1 MTDLAELAP
10 TRAPG
15 PPARGPAGPW
25 QRVVAGIGIA
35 VLVLLAVVTV
45 APIAY
50 MLTTSLQ
57 TTATAGTSWSLQ
69 EWRTLFAQPEL
80 LRAIGNSLMLCVLA
94 ILVQSVVGALA
105 GFAFGILRFPGS
117 QAVLSLLIV
126 MMLIPLQTYIIPE
139 FVNVGRLGLVGNVPM
154 TALIYAGTQMP
165 FAVFILTNFFRS
177 LPEELLE
184 SAVIDGAS
192 YPRAFVSVLLPLARP
207 ALITLGVLTFI
218 GVWNDLLVALLFL
231 PDGDTHTVGVLL
243 ATVNSTRTF
252 DINQVMATS
261 LASAIPCFAVFL
273 IFQRYLVTGLT
284 AGIGK

>member
-1 MTDLAELAP
+1 MTDLAAATA
-10 TRAPG
+10 TRPMG
-15 PPARGPAGPW
+15 PARSTSGPW
-25 QRVVAGIGIA
+25 QRILAGVGIG
-35 VLVLLAVVTV
+35 VLIVLALVTV

-80 LRAIGNSLMLCVLA
+80 LRAIGNSLLLCVLA
-94 ILVQSVVGALA
+94 ILVQSVIGALA

-126 MMLIPLQTYIIPE
+126 MMLVPLQTYIIPE
-139 FVNVGRLGLVGNVPM
+139 FVNVGRLDLVGNVPM

-243 ATVNSTRTF
+243 ATINSTRTF

>member
-1 MTDLAELAP
+1 MTDLALA
-10 TRAPG
+10 TRI
-15 PPARGPAGPW
+15 PPAGRARTPGLRSIAGMAGL
-25 QRVVAGIGIA
+25 VALI
-35 VLVLLAVVTV
+35 VLAMVTI

-50 MLTTSLQ
+50 MLVTSLHADE
-57 TTATAGTSWSLQ
+57 TATSWTLAQ
-69 EWRTLFAQPEL
+69 WRELVGQPEL
-80 LRAIGNSLMLCVLA
+80 LRAIGNSAALCVLA
-94 ILVQSVVGALA
+94 IVIQATIGALA
-105 GFAFGILRFPGS
+105 GFAFGALRFPGS
-117 QAVLSLLIV
+117 QAILSLLIV
-126 MMLIPLQTYIIPE
+126 LMLIPLQTYIIPE
-139 FVNVGRLGLVGNVPM
+139 FVNVGRLQLVGNVPM
-154 TALIYAGTQMP
+154 VALIYAGTQMP

-184 SAVIDGAS
+184 SAIIDGAS
-192 YPRAFVSVLLPLARP
+192 YPRAFFSVLLPLARP

-261 LASAIPCFAVFL
+261 LASAIPCLLVFL
-273 IFQRYLVTGLT
+273 VFQRYLVTGLT

>member
-1 MTDLAELAP
+1 MTDLAASAP
-10 TRAPG
+10 TRGPG
-15 PPARGPAGPW
+15 APARGPSGPW
-25 QRVVAGIGIA
+25 QRVLGGIGIA
-35 VLVLLAVVTV
+35 VLILLALVTV

-57 TTATAGTSWSLQ
+57 TTDTAGSSWSLQ

-80 LRAIGNSLMLCVLA
+80 ARAIGNSLMLCVLA

>member
-1 MTDLAELAP
+1 MTEVALATRLPPPDSTRRPRRSFAP
-10 TRAPG
+10 
-15 PPARGPAGPW
+15 
-25 QRVVAGIGIA
+25 VAGLVALI
-35 VLVLLAVVTV
+35 VLAMVTV

-50 MLTTSLQ
+50 MLVTSLHDD
-57 TTATAGTSWSLQ
+57 AGGTSWTLAQ
-69 EWRTLFAQPEL
+69 WRELVGQPEL
-80 LRAIGNSLMLCVLA
+80 LRAIGNSALLCVLA
-94 ILVQSVVGALA
+94 IVIQGVVGALA
-105 GFAFGILRFPGS
+105 GFAFGALRFPGS
-117 QAVLSLLIV
+117 QAILSLLIV
-126 MMLIPLQTYIIPE
+126 LMLIPLQTYIIPE
-139 FVNVGRLGLVGNVPM
+139 FVNVGQLQLVGNVPM
-154 TALIYAGTQMP
+154 VALIYAGTQMP

-192 YPRAFVSVLLPLARP
+192 YPRAFFSVLLPLARP

-218 GVWNDLLVALLFL
+218 GVWNDLLIALLFL

-261 LASAIPCFAVFL
+261 LASAIPCLLVFL
-273 IFQRYLVTGLT
+273 VFQRYLVTGLT

>member
-1 MTDLAELAP
+1 MTDTVSLAP
-10 TRAPG
+10 LRSAG
-15 PPARGPAGPW
+15 PPARGSTGPW
-25 QRVVAGIGIA
+25 QRIFSGFGLA
-35 VLVLLAVVTV
+35 VLVLLALVTV

-50 MLTTSLQ
+50 MLTTSLHS
-57 TTATAGTSWSLQ
+57 TDTAGSSW
-69 EWRTLFAQPEL
+69 TLEQWGVLFQQPEL
-80 LRAIGNSLMLCVLA
+80 LRAIGNSAMLCVLA
-94 ILVQSVVGALA
+94 IIVQSVVGALA

-117 QAVLSLLIV
+117 QVVLSLLIV

-177 LPEELLE
+177 LPDELLE

-192 YPRAFVSVLLPLARP
+192 YPRAFISVLLPLARP

-273 IFQRYLVTGLT
+273 TFQRYLVTGLT